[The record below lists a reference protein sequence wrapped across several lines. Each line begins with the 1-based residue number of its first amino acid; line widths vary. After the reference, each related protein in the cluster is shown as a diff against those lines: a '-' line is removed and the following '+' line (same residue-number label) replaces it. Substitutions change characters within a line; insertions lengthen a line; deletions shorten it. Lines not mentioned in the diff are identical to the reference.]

1 MLVALLKEQG
11 ADRVIVFTRTKQ
23 SADSCATRLKDAG
36 VKADSI
42 HADKPQGKRDRA
54 LKNFREGKIDVL
66 VATDV
71 LARGIDVTDV
81 SYVVN
86 LTVPDSPEDYIH
98 RIGRTGRA
106 GESGAAY
113 TFLSPDQLLDLREIE
128 YHTHHLLETH
138 DIEGF
143 EYSDDRLVPN
153 PKRPTKRASR
163 SNRGRRRPS
172 LRRR

>member
-1 MLVALLKEQG
+1 M
-11 ADRVIVFTRTKQ
+11 
-23 SADSCATRLKDAG
+23 
-36 VKADSI
+36 
-42 HADKPQGKRDRA
+42 
-54 LKNFREGKIDVL
+54 KNFREGKIDVL

-81 SYVVN
+81 QYVVN

-106 GESGAAY
+106 GESGAAF

-128 YHTHHLLETH
+128 YHTQHLLETH
-138 DIEGF
+138 DVEGF
-143 EYSDDRLVPN
+143 EYADDRLVPN
-153 PKRPTKRASR
+153 PKRPTKRVSR
-163 SNRGRRRPS
+163 SGRGRRRPS